1 MSCSLT
7 SSYVRSLLLTL
18 IVSFLAPVLLLGSA
32 IAFILMLGFC
42 PLFSGISQMLSALL
56 LSFLATFGTGN
67 AWEGIVVIGCA
78 CAVVG
83 GLFDTY
89 TFYRTDSLR
98 RL

>member
-1 MSCSLT
+1 MPYSLT

-32 IAFILMLGFC
+32 LAFILMLGFC
-42 PLFSGISQMLSALL
+42 PLFSGTSQTLSALF

-67 AWEGIVVIGCA
+67 AWEGILVIGCA

-89 TFYRTDSLR
+89 TFYRNDSLR